1 MHISGICEAS
11 GISSEEEEI
20 SFKEPTGSTTAI
32 RSHYEE
38 IQALVAEG
46 SQLGAWDVLIYL
58 FNTGNAKLTLRE
70 AEDQALMQLLL
81 GFLWC
86 QFYKV
91 FTELFIKSRESNDFW
106 APTQK
111 SCLFGSL

>member
-46 SQLGAWDVLIYL
+46 SQLGA
-58 FNTGNAKLTLRE
+58 
-70 AEDQALMQLLL
+70 
-81 GFLWC
+81 
-86 QFYKV
+86 
-91 FTELFIKSRESNDFW
+91 
-106 APTQK
+106 
-111 SCLFGSL
+111 